1 MTQAFN
7 QYDPSLLK
15 LPEYGDLSTQQWT
28 VGLLIGEA
36 AKAGNVG
43 SSSPMTGSA
52 LLDGIY
58 TLHSTN
64 LGGMT
69 PTLTF
74 TRGQGTAN
82 KCWFWVAIQNGKWGL
97 PYGTTPTCAS

>member
-1 MTQAFN
+1 
-7 QYDPSLLK
+7 

-43 SSSPMTGSA
+43 STNPLTA
-52 LLDGIY
+52 AAFLNGIY

-74 TRGQGTAN
+74 VKGQSNTN
-82 KCWFWVAIQNGKWGL
+82 KCWFWVAIQNGKYTM
-97 PYGTTPTCAS
+97 PYGTTPTCA